1 MSYDRGGT
9 AAIVGAGTWEDRVTA
24 RPKVIVTRRLPEQV
38 EAALRER
45 FSVELSADDRPT
57 DADTLQRALGAADGL
72 LATVTD
78 KLTAEVLAAYPIRAR
93 IIANFGVGYDN
104 IDLGAAQAHEI
115 TVTNTPDVLTDCT
128 ADLAMTLILMT
139 LRRAGEGEREL
150 RSGGWS
156 GWRPTHLM
164 GTRVTG
170 KVLGLVGM
178 GRIARAVAHR
188 AHHGFGMR
196 ILCYDPS
203 PPSPVEL
210 AGVEAEPRST
220 LEALLAESDVVSLHC
235 PSTAATRG
243 MMNAA
248 RLAQMKPG
256 AFLINTARGDIIDDS
271 AVIAAL
277 GSGQLAGAGLD
288 VFRGEPNIDRRYV
301 DLENVVLLPHL
312 GSATRETR
320 EAMGFRAIENLAAF
334 FEGRPVP
341 DRVVS

>member
-1 MSYDRGGT
+1 MS
-9 AAIVGAGTWEDRVTA
+9 AA
-24 RPKVIVTRRLPEQV
+24 PKVIVTRRLPAPV

-45 FSVELSADDRPT
+45 FDVELSRRDEPT
-57 DADTLQRALGAADGL
+57 NAEGLQRVLGQADGL
-72 LATVTD
+72 LSTVTD
-78 KLTAEVLAAYPIRAR
+78 KLTAEVLAAYPIRTR
-93 IIANFGVGYDN
+93 IIANFGVGYEN
-104 IDLGAAQAHEI
+104 IDLAAAQAHEI
-115 TVTNTPDVLTDCT
+115 VVTNTPDVLTDCT

-139 LRRAGEGEREL
+139 MRRAGEGEREL
-150 RSGGWS
+150 RSGRWL

-164 GTRVTG
+164 GARVAG

-178 GRIARAVAHR
+178 GRIARAVARR

-196 ILCYDPS
+196 VLCFDPS

-210 AGVEAEPRST
+210 AAVGAEPRAT
-220 LEALLAESDVVSLHC
+220 LAALLAESDVVSLHC
-235 PSTAATRG
+235 PSTPATRG

-256 AFLINTARGDIIDDS
+256 AFLINTARGDVVVDD

-277 GSGQLAGAGLD
+277 TSGHLAGAGLD
-288 VFRGEPNIDRRYV
+288 VFRGEPNIDRRYLG
-301 DLENVVLLPHL
+301 LENAVLLPHL

-334 FEGRPVP
+334 FDGRAVP
-341 DRVVS
+341 DRVV

>member
-1 MSYDRGGT
+1 VS
-9 AAIVGAGTWEDRVTA
+9 AA
-24 RPKVIVTRRLPEQV
+24 PKVIVTRRLPASV

-45 FSVELSADDRPT
+45 FDVELSRRDEPT
-57 DADTLQRALGAADGL
+57 NAEGLQRVLGQADGL
-72 LATVTD
+72 LSTVTD
-78 KLTAEVLAAYPIRAR
+78 RLTAEVLAAYPIRTR
-93 IIANFGVGYDN
+93 IIANFGVGYEN
-104 IDLGAAQAHEI
+104 IDLPAAQAHEI
-115 TVTNTPDVLTDCT
+115 VVTNTPDVLTDCT

-139 LRRAGEGEREL
+139 MRRAGEGEREL
-150 RSGGWS
+150 RSGRWL

-164 GTRVTG
+164 GARVAG

-178 GRIARAVAHR
+178 GRIARALARR

-196 ILCYDPS
+196 VLCFDPS

-210 AGVEAEPRST
+210 AAVGAEPRAT
-220 LEALLAESDVVSLHC
+220 LAALLAESDVVSLHC
-235 PSTAATRG
+235 PSTPATRG

-256 AFLINTARGDIIDDS
+256 AFLINTARGDVVVDD

-277 GSGQLAGAGLD
+277 KSGHLAGAGLD
-288 VFRGEPNIDRRYV
+288 VFRGEPNIDRRYLG
-301 DLENVVLLPHL
+301 LENAVLLPHL

-334 FEGRPVP
+334 FDGRTVP
-341 DRVVS
+341 DRVV